1 VELFLGAA
9 KKAAPKKVGT
19 ESPTRSFYEG
29 TRPNNLK
36 FIYRKIYLYIMTQ
49 NADDD
54 LVEYGFRRVIITITA
69 VLCALLEIVDTTI
82 VNVALNNMRG
92 SLGATLTDIAW
103 VITAYAIANVI
114 VIPMTS
120 WLSQQFGRR
129 NYFAAS
135 IIIFTVASFLC
146 GNADN
151 IWELVAFRFI
161 QGLGGGALLVTAQ
174 TIITE
179 SYPAAKRGMAQ
190 AIYGMGVIVGPT
202 LGPPLGGYIVDHF
215 SWPYIFY
222 INIPIGII
230 AAILT
235 MMFVKSPKYGDKLKA
250 SQVDW
255 WGIFFLASF
264 IGSLQFVLEH
274 GQQDDWFNDSLITG
288 LSVVSLF
295 GLLLFIQRELTYKHP
310 IVNLK
315 VLKNTNLR
323 VGTIMS
329 FIMGFGLYGSTF
341 IVPIYTQS
349 VLGWSA
355 TDAGL
360 LLIPSSITTGIM
372 MPFIGKMIQR
382 GVPQAYMVAVG
393 FLIFFFF
400 TFWMH
405 NIITPDTSADEMFWP
420 LILRGVGLGL
430 LFVPITTLS
439 LSTLKGKQIGE
450 GAAFTGMMR
459 QLGGSFGIAIITTF
473 MAIFNQQHRVN
484 LISHLDQT
492 SFQVQQTVQGMQ
504 QSFMA
509 KGFTFNQAL
518 AKAYKAIEFKVMVQ
532 SSVLTYMDI
541 FMYLGILFLLCIPF
555 ILMIKKGKNKIDP
568 ADAMH

>member
-1 VELFLGAA
+1 MVQTGE
-9 KKAAPKKVGT
+9 
-19 ESPTRSFYEG
+19 
-29 TRPNNLK
+29 
-36 FIYRKIYLYIMTQ
+36 
-49 NADDD
+49 DD

-69 VLCALLEIVDTTI
+69 VLCAMLEIVDTTI

-92 SLGATLTDIAW
+92 SLGASLTDVAW

-129 NYFAAS
+129 NYFAVS
-135 IIIFTVASFLC
+135 IVIFTAASFLC
-146 GNADN
+146 GNATN
-151 IWELVAFRFI
+151 IWELVTFRFI

-179 SYPAAKRGMAQ
+179 SYPVAKRGMAQ

-230 AAILT
+230 ATLLT
-235 MMFVKSPKYGDKLKA
+235 LSFVKSPKYGTKLKA

-255 WGIFFLASF
+255 WGIVLLSAF
-264 IGSLQFVLEH
+264 IGSLQYVLEH
-274 GQQDDWFNDSLITG
+274 GQQDDWFNNLTIVT
-288 LSVVSLF
+288 LTVVTVF
-295 GLLLFIQRELTYKHP
+295 GFILFIWRELTYEHP
-310 IVNLK
+310 IVNLR
-315 VLKNTNLR
+315 VLKDTNLR
-323 VGTIMS
+323 VGTIMC
-329 FIMGFGLYGSTF
+329 FILGFGLYGSTF
-341 IVPIYTQS
+341 IIPIYTQS

-355 TDAGL
+355 LDAGL

-382 GVPQAYMVAVG
+382 GIPQAYMVAAG
-393 FLIFFFF
+393 FFLFFLF
-400 TFWMH
+400 TFWMQQV
-405 NIITPDTSADEMFWP
+405 ITPDSSEAHLYWP

-439 LSTLKGKQIGE
+439 LSTLKGKSIGE

-473 MAIFNQQHRVN
+473 LARFNQEHRVN
-484 LISHLDQT
+484 LVSHLNKS
-492 SFQVQQTVQGMQ
+492 SFEVQQTVKELQMG
-504 QSFMA
+504 FMS
-509 KGFTFNQAL
+509 KGFSANESL
-518 AKAYKAIEFKVMVQ
+518 AKAYKALEFKVMLQ
-532 SSVLTYMDI
+532 SSVLSYMDV
-541 FMYLGILFLLCIPF
+541 FLYLGGLFLLCIPF
-555 ILMIKKGKNKIDP
+555 ILLIKKGKNKINP
-568 ADAMH
+568 ADALH

>member
-1 VELFLGAA
+1 ME
-9 KKAAPKKVGT
+9 
-19 ESPTRSFYEG
+19 
-29 TRPNNLK
+29 
-36 FIYRKIYLYIMTQ
+36 
-49 NADDD
+49 DD
-54 LVEYGFRRVIITITA
+54 LVEYGFRRIIITITA

-129 NYFAAS
+129 NYFATS

-146 GNADN
+146 GNASN
-151 IWELVAFRFI
+151 IWELVAFRFV

-202 LGPPLGGYIVDHF
+202 LGPPLGGYITDHF

-230 AAILT
+230 ATLLT
-235 MMFVKSPKYGDKLKA
+235 LMFVKSPKYGNKLKA

-255 WGIFFLASF
+255 WGIFYLASF
-264 IGSLQFVLEH
+264 VGSLQFVLEH
-274 GQQDDWFNDSLITG
+274 GQQDDWFNDNLITS
-288 LSVVSLF
+288 LSIVSLF
-295 GLLLFIQRELTYKHP
+295 GLLLFIKRELTYQHP

-315 VLKNTNLR
+315 VLKNTNLK

-329 FIMGFGLYGSTF
+329 FILGFGLYGSTF

-382 GVPQAYMVAVG
+382 GVPQAYMVAFG
-393 FLIFFFF
+393 FLMFFFF
-400 TFWMH
+400 SFWMH
-405 NIITPDTSADEMFWP
+405 NIITPDTSEQAMFWP

-439 LSTLKGKQIGE
+439 LSTLKGKEIGE

-492 SFQVQQTVQGMQ
+492 SFQVQQTVQRLQ
-504 QSFMA
+504 QGFMA

-518 AKAYKAIEFKVMVQ
+518 SKAYKAIEYKVLVQ

>member
-1 VELFLGAA
+1 MA
-9 KKAAPKKVGT
+9 KAAVV
-19 ESPTRSFYEG
+19 
-29 TRPNNLK
+29 
-36 FIYRKIYLYIMTQ
+36 Q
-49 NADDD
+49 DD
-54 LVEYGFRRVIITITA
+54 LVEYGFRRIIITITA

-92 SLGATLTDIAW
+92 SLGASLTDVAW

-135 IIIFTVASFLC
+135 IIIFTVASFMC

-179 SYPAAKRGMAQ
+179 SYPVEKRGMAQ

-202 LGPPLGGYIVDHF
+202 LGPPLGGYLVDHF

-222 INIPIGII
+222 INVPIGII
-230 AAILT
+230 AALLT
-235 MMFVKSPKYGDKLKA
+235 LTFVRSPKYGEKLKA
-250 SQVDW
+250 NQVDW
-255 WGIFFLASF
+255 IGIVLLSAF
-264 IGSLQFVLEH
+264 IGSLQYILEH
-274 GQQDDWFNDSLITG
+274 GQQDDWFNDTTIKTLTVISG
-288 LSVVSLF
+288 LGLF
-295 GLLLFIQRELTYKHP
+295 FFIWRQLTYAFP

-315 VLKNTNLR
+315 VLKDSNLR
-323 VGTIMS
+323 VGVIMS

-341 IVPIYTQS
+341 IIPIYTQS
-349 VLGWSA
+349 ILGWTA

-360 LLIPSSITTGIM
+360 LLVPSSITVAIM
-372 MPFIGKMIQR
+372 MPMIGQLIQR
-382 GVPQAYMVAVG
+382 GVPQTYLVALG
-393 FLIFFFF
+393 FLAFFIF
-400 TFWMH
+400 TYWMH
-405 NIITPDTSADEMFWP
+405 NIMTPDTGEEHMFWP
-420 LILRGVGLGL
+420 LIVRGLGLGL

-439 LSTLKGKQIGE
+439 LSALKGKSIGE

-473 MAIFNQQHRVN
+473 LARFGQEHRVN
-484 LISHLDQT
+484 LIAHLDMT
-492 SFQVQQTVQGMQ
+492 KVNVQDRLHALQRG
-504 QSFMA
+504 FMA
-509 KGFTFNQAL
+509 KGFSPDVAL
-518 AKAYKAIEFKVMVQ
+518 QKAYKVLDFGVTKQ
-532 SSVLTYMDI
+532 STVLSYMDV
-541 FMYLGILFLLCIPF
+541 FLYLGVLFLICIPF
-555 ILMIKKGKNKIDP
+555 ILLIKKNKNKVDLSE
-568 ADAMH
+568 AMH

>member
-1 VELFLGAA
+1 MA
-9 KKAAPKKVGT
+9 KAPVVQ
-19 ESPTRSFYEG
+19 E
-29 TRPNNLK
+29 
-36 FIYRKIYLYIMTQ
+36 
-49 NADDD
+49 D
-54 LVEYGFRRVIITITA
+54 LVEYGFRRTIITITA

-92 SLGATLTDIAW
+92 SLGATLTDVAW

-135 IIIFTVASFLC
+135 IIIFTVASFMC

-179 SYPAAKRGMAQ
+179 SYPIEKRSMAQ

-222 INIPIGII
+222 INVPIGII
-230 AAILT
+230 ATLLT
-235 MMFVKSPKYGDKLKA
+235 LTFVRSPKYGEKLKA
-250 SQVDW
+250 NQVDW
-255 WGIFFLASF
+255 LGIGLLAAF
-264 IGSLQFVLEH
+264 IGSLQYILEH
-274 GQQDDWFNDSLITG
+274 GQQDDWFNNTTISTLAVISLLG
-288 LSVVSLF
+288 LF
-295 GLLLFIQRELTYKHP
+295 FFIWRELVYKYP
-310 IVNLK
+310 IVNLS
-315 VLKNTNLR
+315 VLKDSNLK
-323 VGTIMS
+323 VGVIMS
-329 FIMGFGLYGSTF
+329 FIMGFGLYGTTF

-349 VLGWSA
+349 ILGWTA

-360 LLIPSSITTGIM
+360 LLVPSSITVAM
-372 MPFIGKMIQR
+372 LMPFIGKMIQK
-382 GVPQAYMVAVG
+382 GVPQTYLVALG
-393 FLIFFFF
+393 FLSFFIF
-400 TFWMH
+400 TYWMH
-405 NIITPDTSADEMFWP
+405 NIMTPDTGEEHMFWP
-420 LILRGVGLGL
+420 LIVRGIGLGL

-439 LSTLKGKQIGE
+439 LSNLKGKSIGE

-473 MAIFNQQHRVN
+473 IARFGQEHRMS
-484 LISHLDQT
+484 LISYINPT
-492 SFQVQQTVQGMQ
+492 RVAVQDRLHGLQRT
-504 QSFMA
+504 FMA
-509 KGFTFNQAL
+509 KGFSPDVAMQ
-518 AKAYKAIEFKVMVQ
+518 KAYKILDYGITKQA
-532 SSVLTYMDI
+532 SVLSYMDI
-541 FMYLGILFLLCIPF
+541 FLYLGLLFLFCIPF
-555 ILMIKKGKNKIDP
+555 ILLVKKGKKKVDVSEAI
-568 ADAMH
+568 H

>member
-1 VELFLGAA
+1 MATAVVQE
-9 KKAAPKKVGT
+9 
-19 ESPTRSFYEG
+19 
-29 TRPNNLK
+29 
-36 FIYRKIYLYIMTQ
+36 
-49 NADDD
+49 D

-92 SLGATLTDIAW
+92 SLGASLTDVAW

-135 IIIFTVASFLC
+135 IIIFTVASFMC

-151 IWELVAFRFI
+151 IWELVVFRFI

-179 SYPAAKRGMAQ
+179 SYPVEKRGMAQ

-202 LGPPLGGYIVDHF
+202 LGPPLGGYLVDHF

-222 INIPIGII
+222 INVPIGIV
-230 AAILT
+230 ATLLT
-235 MMFVKSPKYGDKLKA
+235 LSFVRSPKYGEKLK
-250 SQVDW
+250 SNQVDW
-255 WGIFFLASF
+255 IGIVLLSAF
-264 IGSLQFVLEH
+264 IGSLQYVLEH
-274 GQQDDWFNDSLITG
+274 GQQDDWFNDEWIVRLSV
-288 LSVVSLF
+288 LSVVGLF
-295 GLLLFIQRELTYKHP
+295 FFIWRQLTYAYP

-315 VLKNTNLR
+315 VLKDSNLR
-323 VGTIMS
+323 VGVVMS

-341 IVPIYTQS
+341 IIPIYTQS
-349 VLGWSA
+349 ILGWTA

-360 LLIPSSITTGIM
+360 LLVPSSITVAVM
-372 MPFIGKMIQR
+372 MPFIGKLIQR
-382 GVPQAYMVAVG
+382 GVPQTYLVAMG
-393 FLIFFFF
+393 FLSFFIF
-400 TFWMH
+400 TYWMH
-405 NIITPDTSADEMFWP
+405 NIMTPDTGEEHMFWP
-420 LILRGVGLGL
+420 LIVRGLGLGL

-439 LSTLKGKQIGE
+439 LSGLKGKSIGE

-473 MAIFNQQHRVN
+473 LTRFGQEHRVN
-484 LISHLDQT
+484 LIGYLDPT
-492 SFQVQQTVQGMQ
+492 RVAVQEKISGLQNA
-504 QSFMA
+504 FMA
-509 KGFTFNQAL
+509 KGYSAEIAL
-518 AKAYKAIEFKVMVQ
+518 QKAYKVLELGVTKQ
-532 SSVLTYMDI
+532 STVLSYMDV
-541 FMYLGILFLLCIPF
+541 FLYLGVLFLFCIPF
-555 ILMIKKGKNKIDP
+555 ILLIKKGKNKVNP
-568 ADAMH
+568 SEAMH

>member
-1 VELFLGAA
+1 MV
-9 KKAAPKKVGT
+9 KK
-19 ESPTRSFYEG
+19 EE
-29 TRPNNLK
+29 
-36 FIYRKIYLYIMTQ
+36 
-49 NADDD
+49 DD
-54 LVEYGFRRVIITITA
+54 LVEYGFRRIIITITC
-69 VLCALLEIVDTTI
+69 VLCAMLEIVDTTI

-92 SLGATLTDIAW
+92 SLGATLTDVAW

-120 WLSQQFGRR
+120 WLAQQFGRR
-129 NYFAAS
+129 NYFAVS
-135 IIIFTVASFLC
+135 IVIFTVASFLC
-146 GNADN
+146 GNASN

-179 SYPAAKRGMAQ
+179 SYPLAKRGMAQ

-202 LGPPLGGYIVDHF
+202 LGPPLGGYIVDRF

-230 AAILT
+230 ATLLT
-235 MMFVKSPKYGDKLKA
+235 LTFIKSPKYGTKLKA
-250 SQVDW
+250 NQVDW
-255 WGIFFLASF
+255 WGIFFLASC

-274 GQQDDWFNDSLITG
+274 GQQDDWFNNGLIVA
-288 LSVVSLF
+288 LSVVFVF
-295 GLLLFIQRELTYKHP
+295 GLLLFIWRELTYEHP
-310 IVNLK
+310 IVNLR
-315 VLKNTNLR
+315 VLKDSNLR
-323 VGTIMS
+323 IGTIMC
-329 FIMGFGLYGSTF
+329 FILGFGLYGSTF
-341 IVPIYTQS
+341 LIPIYTQS

-382 GVPQAYMVAVG
+382 GIPQTYMVALG
-393 FLIFFFF
+393 FFMFFLF

-405 NIITPDTSADEMFWP
+405 NVLTPDSGVEHMFWP

-430 LFVPITTLS
+430 LFVPISTLS
-439 LSTLKGKQIGE
+439 LATLSGKHIGE

-459 QLGGSFGIAIITTF
+459 QLGGSFGIAIITTY
-473 MAIFNQQHRVN
+473 ISRLNQEHRVN
-484 LISHLDQT
+484 LVSHLNVTRFD
-492 SFQVQQTVQGMQ
+492 VQERVHQIQMG
-504 QSFMA
+504 FMS
-509 KGFTFNQAL
+509 KGYSANVAL
-518 AKAYKAIEFKVMVQ
+518 SKTYKALELSVMKQ
-532 SSVLTYMDI
+532 AAVLTFMDI
-541 FMYLGILFLLCIPF
+541 FMYLGALFLFCIPF
-555 ILMIKKGKNKIDP
+555 ILLIKKGKNKINP